1 MCFYCSGR
9 FGRIKEIFKKA
20 HKSKD
25 CPPEIVGYFYFM
37 KKTQK
42 LIEKFGKE
50 NANKVCDLIITEL
63 QIYWNQD
70 RIDFYLDVK
79 NLLK

>member
-1 MCFYCSGR
+1 M
-9 FGRIKEIFKKA
+9 EQKKA
-20 HKSKD
+20 Q
-25 CPPEIVGYFYFM
+25 E
-37 KKTQK
+37 

-50 NANKVCDLIITEL
+50 SANKVCDLIITEL
-63 QIYWNQD
+63 QIDWNQD